1 MRLYPLVTDVV
12 DVVTLFYSGYI
23 AALVDGEHFSN
34 NAYM

>member
-1 MRLYPLVTDVV
+1 MLLYPLVTVV
-12 DVVTLFYSGYI
+12 IAVVTLFYSDYI